1 MNSISEK
8 ELLALND
15 LLGEEELLIKK
26 FKMLANHAEDEEIKD
41 KFEQIS
47 ERHQKHFDSLYKQLG
62 YNKIKEKRRFV
73 MEQLY
78 TDKEVLQDALT
89 AEKTATNNYNT
100 YANECVH
107 DTVREAILNCLSE
120 EHKIQEEV
128 FNAMHTRGLYP
139 TPEAED
145 KKVDEAKQKFS
156 CTYKSL

>member
-1 MNSISEK
+1 
-8 ELLALND
+8 
-15 LLGEEELLIKK
+15 
-26 FKMLANHAEDEEIKD
+26 
-41 KFEQIS
+41 
-47 ERHQKHFDSLYKQLG
+47 
-62 YNKIKEKRRFV
+62 

-128 FNAMHTRGLYP
+128 LMP
-139 TPEAED
+139 CIQED
-145 KKVDEAKQKFS
+145 FIRHRRQRIKRSMKQSRSFHAPINPCKQRDFH
-156 CTYKSL
+156 KHRFR

>member
-1 MNSISEK
+1 
-8 ELLALND
+8 
-15 LLGEEELLIKK
+15 
-26 FKMLANHAEDEEIKD
+26 
-41 KFEQIS
+41 
-47 ERHQKHFDSLYKQLG
+47 
-62 YNKIKEKRRFV
+62 

-89 AEKTATNNYNT
+89 AEKTATNN
-100 YANECVH
+100 
-107 DTVREAILNCLSE
+107 LNCLSE

>member
-1 MNSISEK
+1 
-8 ELLALND
+8 
-15 LLGEEELLIKK
+15 
-26 FKMLANHAEDEEIKD
+26 
-41 KFEQIS
+41 
-47 ERHQKHFDSLYKQLG
+47 
-62 YNKIKEKRRFV
+62 

-100 YANECVH
+100 YA
-107 DTVREAILNCLSE
+107 TVREAILNCLSE

>member
-1 MNSISEK
+1 
-8 ELLALND
+8 
-15 LLGEEELLIKK
+15 
-26 FKMLANHAEDEEIKD
+26 
-41 KFEQIS
+41 
-47 ERHQKHFDSLYKQLG
+47 
-62 YNKIKEKRRFV
+62 

-100 YANECVH
+100 YAN

>member
-1 MNSISEK
+1 
-8 ELLALND
+8 
-15 LLGEEELLIKK
+15 
-26 FKMLANHAEDEEIKD
+26 
-41 KFEQIS
+41 
-47 ERHQKHFDSLYKQLG
+47 
-62 YNKIKEKRRFV
+62 

-128 FNAMHTRGLYP
+128 FNAMRTN
-139 TPEAED
+139 
-145 KKVDEAKQKFS
+145 
-156 CTYKSL
+156 KSTLLIKRNCQRTIPCANLQYRILPFVCRSNEVN

>member
-1 MNSISEK
+1 
-8 ELLALND
+8 
-15 LLGEEELLIKK
+15 
-26 FKMLANHAEDEEIKD
+26 
-41 KFEQIS
+41 
-47 ERHQKHFDSLYKQLG
+47 
-62 YNKIKEKRRFV
+62 

-107 DTVREAILNCLSE
+107 DTVREAILNCL
-120 EHKIQEEV
+120 
-128 FNAMHTRGLYP
+128 YP

>member
-1 MNSISEK
+1 
-8 ELLALND
+8 
-15 LLGEEELLIKK
+15 
-26 FKMLANHAEDEEIKD
+26 
-41 KFEQIS
+41 
-47 ERHQKHFDSLYKQLG
+47 
-62 YNKIKEKRRFV
+62 

-78 TDKEVLQDALT
+78 MDKEVLQDALT

>member
-1 MNSISEK
+1 
-8 ELLALND
+8 
-15 LLGEEELLIKK
+15 
-26 FKMLANHAEDEEIKD
+26 
-41 KFEQIS
+41 
-47 ERHQKHFDSLYKQLG
+47 
-62 YNKIKEKRRFV
+62 

-128 FNAMHTRGLYP
+128 
-139 TPEAED
+139 
-145 KKVDEAKQKFS
+145 
-156 CTYKSL
+156 

>member
-1 MNSISEK
+1 
-8 ELLALND
+8 
-15 LLGEEELLIKK
+15 
-26 FKMLANHAEDEEIKD
+26 
-41 KFEQIS
+41 
-47 ERHQKHFDSLYKQLG
+47 
-62 YNKIKEKRRFV
+62 

-107 DTVREAILNCLSE
+107 DTVREAILNSLSE

>member
-1 MNSISEK
+1 
-8 ELLALND
+8 
-15 LLGEEELLIKK
+15 
-26 FKMLANHAEDEEIKD
+26 
-41 KFEQIS
+41 
-47 ERHQKHFDSLYKQLG
+47 
-62 YNKIKEKRRFV
+62 

-120 EHKIQEEV
+120 EHKIRKKFLMPCIQE
-128 FNAMHTRGLYP
+128 GLYP

>member
-1 MNSISEK
+1 
-8 ELLALND
+8 
-15 LLGEEELLIKK
+15 
-26 FKMLANHAEDEEIKD
+26 
-41 KFEQIS
+41 
-47 ERHQKHFDSLYKQLG
+47 
-62 YNKIKEKRRFV
+62 

-89 AEKTATNNYNT
+89 AEKTAT
-100 YANECVH
+100 NECVH

>member
-1 MNSISEK
+1 
-8 ELLALND
+8 
-15 LLGEEELLIKK
+15 
-26 FKMLANHAEDEEIKD
+26 
-41 KFEQIS
+41 
-47 ERHQKHFDSLYKQLG
+47 
-62 YNKIKEKRRFV
+62 

-100 YANECVH
+100 YANECEH

>member
-1 MNSISEK
+1 MFGSEKAKNGYTLMVQMYFALQINQKRRTGMNSISEK

-47 ERHQKHFDSLYKQLG
+47 
-62 YNKIKEKRRFV
+62 
-73 MEQLY
+73 
-78 TDKEVLQDALT
+78 TDKEVLQDSLT